1 MCEKGQGLGKE
12 RKRSLQDIRDVVGF
26 AENTQS
32 TVVVG
37 ERTGPTRAAG
47 DEGGNPGRAK
57 PPKRVRQGPR
67 LR

>member
-37 ERTGPTRAAG
+37 ERRETRGGILAG
-47 DEGGNPGRAK
+47 RSHLGGSGRDPVSVK
-57 PPKRVRQGPR
+57 EQC
-67 LR
+67 